1 MNGIINLY
9 KPSGITSFEAVRQ
22 VRKISGEK
30 KVGHTGTLDPLAS
43 GVLPI
48 CIGKATKL
56 VDYIMQGEK
65 IYKVKMK
72 LGEITDTYD
81 KEGKIISE
89 AKVSCDLNEIT
100 NAIMSFKGEIM
111 QVPPMYSALKV
122 KGKKLYELA
131 RMGIEVEREARK
143 INIYDITIQNIDIPF
158 ATFTVKCS
166 KGTYIRSL
174 CFDIGEKLQCG
185 AVMYELERCASG
197 IFNIDSSVKLE
208 DLTEENVSQKVISV
222 DECLYNYPVVKFNE
236 KFEKLLINGVALKD
250 KSALINIDYN
260 KIYRVHSC
268 MDEIIGLASLTQDGF
283 KILKLLT

>member
-9 KPSGITSFEAVRQ
+9 KPSGITSFEAVSK
-22 VRKISGEK
+22 VKKISGEK

-65 IYKVKMK
+65 VYKVKMK
-72 LGEITDTYD
+72 LGEKTDTYD

-89 AKVSCDLNEIT
+89 SKVLCNLNEIT
-100 NAIMSFKGEIM
+100 NAVMSFKGEIM

-122 KGKKLYELA
+122 KGKRLYELA
-131 RMGIEVEREARK
+131 RMGVEVERDARK
-143 INIYDITIQNIDIPF
+143 INIYDITIQNIDVPF
-158 ATFTVKCS
+158 VTFTVRCS

-174 CFDIGEKLQCG
+174 CFDIGEKLGCG

-197 IFNIDSSVKLE
+197 IFSIDNSVKLE
-208 DLTEENVSQKVISV
+208 DLTKENVSEKIISI
-222 DECLYNYPVVKFNE
+222 DKCLYKYPIVKFDE
-236 KFEKLLINGVALKD
+236 KFERLLINGVALKD
-250 KSALINIDYN
+250 KRALVNIDYD
-260 KIYRVHSC
+260 KIYRVYSNK
-268 MDEIIGLASLTQDGF
+268 DEIIGLASLTHNGF

>member
-9 KPSGITSFEAVRQ
+9 KPSGITSFDAVRK

-89 AKVSCDLNEIT
+89 AEVSCDLNEIT
-100 NAIMSFKGEIM
+100 HAIMSFKGEIM

-122 KGKKLYELA
+122 KGKRLYELA

-158 ATFTVKCS
+158 ATFTVRCS

-174 CFDIGEKLQCG
+174 CFDIGDKLKCG

-208 DLTEENVSQKVISV
+208 DLTEENVSQKVLSV
-222 DECLYNYPVVKFNE
+222 DKCLYKYPVVKFNE

-250 KSALINIDYN
+250 KKALANIDYD

-268 MDEIIGLASLTQDGF
+268 KDEIIGLASLTHDGF